1 MSEGSMTDTAPT
13 PGPRNLIKRLREAA
27 ARKWPGAEPAER
39 HSLFSQAADA
49 IEAMTAPTPDRA
61 AMMQAL
67 EALCLD
73 AGGEEQIRIEADA
86 IAALRAA
93 LAHPTPAIPQ
103 SKRERDACAPGAEF
117 EHWWPKYMPR
127 ALQDDAW
134 AEWCAIRSNSAPPA
148 EPADPLAWVTS
159 SAAPP
164 QPPSAPAEP
173 AKPVAACQV
182 ASQWGR
188 LYTTANALV
197 AQIGAHGDIASDD
210 DRVASLMDAL
220 HDLDGGEW
228 MPGLMPAAAQP
239 PQPLS
244 KTAADYRALIRED
257 FERRM
262 KAEGHSPTALTRMDS
277 GAYLSPV
284 VADAWTEEK
293 RRLAAQPP
301 QPVSGFN
308 LSQIVRQW
316 QATPGA
322 LIHPDLEKKYA
333 QPPATEQPVQ
343 APAGWVPVTERLP
356 DSGKVVLACYT
367 NRAGRVRRIR
377 AEWVAEKSREANSE
391 DSDIGVYDEATDTFY
406 DPPGWY
412 EKIDNWGDYSS
423 VAVCEGEVTHWMD
436 MPAAPAPAP
445 APAKEQP

>member
-1 MSEGSMTDTAPT
+1 MTDTAPT
-13 PGPRNLIKRLREAA
+13 PDPRDLIKRLREAA

-93 LAHPTPAIPQ
+93 LAHHAPAEPQ

-173 AKPVAACQV
+173 AEPVAWQERVQV
-182 ASQWGR
+182 GR
-188 LYTTANALV
+188 EAF
-197 AQIGAHGDIASDD
+197 SDWYE
-210 DRVASLMDAL
+210 R
-220 HDLDGGEW
+220 
-228 MPGLMPAAAQP
+228 
-239 PQPLS
+239 S
-244 KTAADYRALIRED
+244 K
-257 FERRM
+257 
-262 KAEGHSPTALTRMDS
+262 GWALTRPQEIES
-277 GAYLSPV
+277 GGVRYQFRPLY
-284 VADAWTEEK
+284 
-293 RRLAAQPP
+293 AAP
-301 QPVSGFN
+301 QPV
-308 LSQIVRQW
+308 
-316 QATPGA
+316 
-322 LIHPDLEKKYA
+322 
-333 QPPATEQPVQ
+333 QPPATAQPVQ
-343 APAGWVPVTERLP
+343 APQPLTADEVERGRHLSGTLSSEGVAFAQGVRFAERAHGIGAAP
-356 DSGKVVLACYT
+356 D
-367 NRAGRVRRIR
+367 
-377 AEWVAEKSREANSE
+377 
-391 DSDIGVYDEATDTFY
+391 
-406 DPPGWY
+406 
-412 EKIDNWGDYSS
+412 
-423 VAVCEGEVTHWMD
+423 
-436 MPAAPAPAP
+436 APAPAP
-445 APAKEQP
+445 AQAQGGREP